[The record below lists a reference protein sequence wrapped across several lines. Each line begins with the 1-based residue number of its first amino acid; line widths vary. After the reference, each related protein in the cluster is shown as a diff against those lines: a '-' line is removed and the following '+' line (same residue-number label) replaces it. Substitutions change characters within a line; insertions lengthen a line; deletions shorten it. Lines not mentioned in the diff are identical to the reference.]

1 LVGIHVG
8 VWLKGALV
16 KVAPLELPGNMR
28 SKFPWSIIQEN
39 IMKFYLVTRS
49 LWQKAMPKSN
59 SKDEVFFYHRV
70 SIPGNFAA
78 HISGS
83 LAGINFVEILA
94 LTTVLATMFL
104 IIYMLF

>member
-1 LVGIHVG
+1 
-8 VWLKGALV
+8 
-16 KVAPLELPGNMR
+16 
-28 SKFPWSIIQEN
+28 
-39 IMKFYLVTRS
+39 
-49 LWQKAMPKSN
+49 MPKLN
-59 SKDEVFFYHRV
+59 SKDEVLFYHRV

-94 LTTVLATMFL
+94 LTTVLPIMFL